1 MKSIHYYIVLIFTVF
16 FSSCVDEKIITPD
29 ASFRLSNQT
38 GIADEYTCY
47 VGETFYV
54 VKKGDGEFLTL
65 FDGMSGKVWGE
76 SGSLGVQFQLN
87 DSLPVTYTT
96 AGEYNLTVVAS
107 SSAKFGE
114 DLIQENEKVKIKV
127 IDRRNAFTGF
137 SLFISNTE
145 YKAVIDNNKNVT
157 ISIPDVYKDSLKA
170 TKPIFFTSSTAAEV
184 LVNNQKQISKI
195 SVLDLSGTVVYKVV
209 APNGDYLEYNV
220 KVDFYSSSSEKRIL
234 QFKLAKGGT
243 YGNGE
248 EGVIDEVNKTITIN
262 LNYATPASKV
272 KVELISS
279 VSSTYWYN
287 GTSKFGTYTNLTAS
301 GTNPVPLAT
310 VKVIAQN
317 KSETSYSVIAT
328 SEAAFNSFTFKG
340 FNPAPISIIDNTAKT
355 ITVKVLKGTDV
366 TKLVAEWNGTV
377 GKVRVGSGT
386 TNQVNGTT
394 VNNFSAP
401 IQYKLYKGSS
411 STVADT
417 YTVTVVILE

>member
-1 MKSIHYYIVLIFTVF
+1 MKSLHYYIVLILTLI
-16 FSSCVDEKIITPD
+16 FSSCVDEKLITPN

-38 GIADEYTCY
+38 GIATEYTCY

-114 DLIQENEKVKIKV
+114 DLIQDYKTVKIKV

-145 YKAVIDNNKNVT
+145 YKAIIDNKQNIT
-157 ISIPDVYKDSLKA
+157 ISIPDVYKDSIKA
-170 TKPIFFTSSTAAEV
+170 TKPLFFTSSSAAEV
-184 LVNNQKQISKI
+184 LVNNQKQISGI
-195 SVLDLSGTVVYKVV
+195 NVLDLSNTVVYKVL
-209 APNGDYLEYNV
+209 APNGNYLEYNV
-220 KVDFYSSSSEKRIL
+220 KVDFYKSSSEKGIL
-234 QFKLAKGGT
+234 QFKLTKGGT

-262 LNYATPASKV
+262 LNYATPADRV
-272 KVELISS
+272 KVEIISS

-287 GTSKFGTYTNLTAS
+287 GTSEFGTYTNLSTK
-301 GTNPVPLAT
+301 GTNPLT
-310 VKVIAQN
+310 TIKVKAQDM
-317 KSETSYSVIAT
+317 SETSYSVIAT
-328 SEAAFNSFTFKG
+328 SEVAFKTFTFKG
-340 FNPAPISIIDNTAKT
+340 FNPAPISIIDNLAKT
-355 ITVKVLKGTDV
+355 ITVKVLKGTDI

-377 GKVRVGSGT
+377 GKVRVGNGT

-394 VNNFSAP
+394 VNDFSTP
-401 IQYKLYKGSS
+401 KQYKLYKGTS
-411 STVADT
+411 STVSDT
-417 YTVTVVILE
+417 YTVTVVLLE

>member
-1 MKSIHYYIVLIFTVF
+1 MKSLHYYIVLILTLI
-16 FSSCVDEKIITPD
+16 FSSCVDEKIITPN

-38 GIADEYTCY
+38 GIATEYTCY

-96 AGEYNLTVVAS
+96 AGEYNLSVVAS

-114 DLIQENEKVKIKV
+114 DLIQDYKTVKMKV

-145 YKAVIDNNKNVT
+145 YKAIIDNKQNVT
-157 ISIPDVYKDSLKA
+157 ISIPDVYKDSIKA
-170 TKPIFFTSSTAAEV
+170 TKPLFFTSSSAAEV
-184 LVNNQKQISKI
+184 LVNNQKQISGI
-195 SVLDLSGTVVYKVV
+195 NVLDLSNTVVYKVL
-209 APNGDYLEYNV
+209 APNGNYLEYNV
-220 KVDFYSSSSEKRIL
+220 KVDFYKSSSEKGIL
-234 QFKLAKGGT
+234 QFKLTKGGT

-262 LNYATPASKV
+262 LNYATPADRV
-272 KVELISS
+272 KVEIISS

-287 GTSKFGTYTNLTAS
+287 GTSEFGTYTNLSTK
-301 GTNPVPLAT
+301 GTNPLT
-310 VKVIAQN
+310 TIKVKAQDM
-317 KSETSYSVIAT
+317 SETSYSVIAT
-328 SEAAFNSFTFKG
+328 SEVAFKTFTFKG
-340 FNPAPISIIDNTAKT
+340 FNPAPISIIDNLAKT
-355 ITVKVLKGTDV
+355 ITVKVLKGTDI

-377 GKVRVGSGT
+377 GKVRVGNGT

-394 VNNFSAP
+394 VNDFSTP
-401 IQYKLYKGSS
+401 KQYKLYKGTS
-411 STVADT
+411 STVSDT
-417 YTVTVVILE
+417 YTVTVVLLE

>member
-1 MKSIHYYIVLIFTVF
+1 MKSLHYYIVLILTLI
-16 FSSCVDEKIITPD
+16 FSSCVDEKLITPN

-38 GIADEYTCY
+38 GIATEYTCY

-96 AGEYNLTVVAS
+96 AGEYNLSVVAS

-114 DLIQENEKVKIKV
+114 DLIQDYKTVKMKV

-145 YKAVIDNNKNVT
+145 YKAIIDNKQNVT
-157 ISIPDVYKDSLKA
+157 ISIPDVYKDSIKA
-170 TKPIFFTSSTAAEV
+170 TKPLFFTSSSAAEV
-184 LVNNQKQISKI
+184 LVNNQKQISGI
-195 SVLDLSGTVVYKVV
+195 NVLDLSNTVVYKVL
-209 APNGDYLEYNV
+209 APNGNYLEYNV
-220 KVDFYSSSSEKRIL
+220 KVDFYKSSSEKGIL
-234 QFKLAKGGT
+234 QFKLTKGGT

-262 LNYATPASKV
+262 LNYATPADRV
-272 KVELISS
+272 KVEIISS

-287 GTSKFGTYTNLTAS
+287 GTSEFGTYTNLSTK
-301 GTNPVPLAT
+301 GTNPLT
-310 VKVIAQN
+310 TIKVKAQDM
-317 KSETSYSVIAT
+317 SETSYSVIAT
-328 SEAAFNSFTFKG
+328 SEVAFKTFTFKG
-340 FNPAPISIIDNTAKT
+340 FNPAPISIIDNLAKT
-355 ITVKVLKGTDV
+355 ITVKVLKGTDI

-377 GKVRVGSGT
+377 GKVRVGNGT

-394 VNNFSAP
+394 VNDFSTP
-401 IQYKLYKGSS
+401 KQYKLYKGTS
-411 STVADT
+411 STVSDT
-417 YTVTVVILE
+417 YTVTVVVLE

>member
-1 MKSIHYYIVLIFTVF
+1 MKSLHYYIVLILTLI
-16 FSSCVDEKIITPD
+16 FSSCVDEKLITPN

-38 GIADEYTCY
+38 GIATEYTCY

-114 DLIQENEKVKIKV
+114 DLIQDYKTVKIKV

-145 YKAVIDNNKNVT
+145 YKGIIDNKQNIT
-157 ISIPDVYKDSLKA
+157 ISIPDIYKDSVKA
-170 TKPIFFTSSTAAEV
+170 TKPLFFTSSSAAEV
-184 LVNNQKQISKI
+184 LVNNQKQISGI
-195 SVLDLSGTVVYKVV
+195 NVLDMSGTVLYKVL

-220 KVDFYSSSSEKRIL
+220 KVDFYRSSSEKRIL
-234 QFKLAKGGT
+234 QFKLTKGGT

-248 EGVIDEVNKTITIN
+248 EGVIDEANKTITIN
-262 LNYATPASKV
+262 LNYATPAERV

-287 GTSKFGTYTNLTAS
+287 GTSEFGTYTNLSTK
-301 GTNPVPLAT
+301 GTNPLT
-310 VKVIAQN
+310 SIKVKAQDM
-317 KSETSYSVIAT
+317 SETSYSVIAT
-328 SEAAFNSFTFKG
+328 TEAAFNTFTFKG
-340 FNPAPISIIDNTAKT
+340 FNPAPISIIDNLAKT

-377 GKVRVGSGT
+377 GKVRIGNGT

-394 VNNFSAP
+394 VNDFSTP
-401 IQYKLYKGSS
+401 KQYKLYKGTS
-411 STVADT
+411 STVSDT
-417 YTVTVVILE
+417 YTVTVVVLE

>member
-1 MKSIHYYIVLIFTVF
+1 MKSIHYYIVLIFSVI
-16 FSSCVDEKIITPD
+16 FSSCVDEKMITPS

-38 GIADEYTCY
+38 GLATEYTCY

-114 DLIQENEKVKIKV
+114 DLIQDNKTVKIKV

-157 ISIPDVYKDSLKA
+157 ISIPDVYKDSIKA
-170 TKPIFFTSSTAAEV
+170 TKPLFFTSSTAAEV
-184 LVNNQKQISKI
+184 LVNNQKQISGI
-195 SVLDLSGTVVYKVV
+195 NVLDLSGTVVYKVL
-209 APNGDYLEYNV
+209 APNGNYLEYNV

-234 QFKLAKGGT
+234 QFKLTKGGT

-262 LNYATPASKV
+262 LNYGTPADRV

-287 GTSKFGTYTNLTAS
+287 GTYEFGTYTNLSTKGA
-301 GTNPVPLAT
+301 NPLT
-310 VKVIAQN
+310 TIKVKAQDM
-317 KSETSYSVIAT
+317 SETSYSVIVT
-328 SEAAFNSFTFKG
+328 SEAAFNTFTFKG
-340 FNPAPISIIDNTAKT
+340 FNPAPISIIDNIAKT

-377 GKVRVGSGT
+377 GKVRVGNGT

-394 VNNFSAP
+394 VNDFSTP
-401 IQYKLYKGSS
+401 KQYKLYKGTS
-411 STVADT
+411 STVSDT
-417 YTVTVVILE
+417 YTVTVVVLE

>member
-1 MKSIHYYIVLIFTVF
+1 MKSIHYFIILFFTVF
-16 FSSCVDEKIITPD
+16 LSSCVDEKLITPN

-38 GIADEYTCY
+38 GIATEYTCY

-96 AGEYNLTVVAS
+96 AGEYNLSVVAS

-114 DLIQENEKVKIKV
+114 DLIQDYKTVKMKV

-145 YKAVIDNNKNVT
+145 YKAIIDNKQNVT
-157 ISIPDVYKDSLKA
+157 ISIPDVYKDSIKA
-170 TKPIFFTSSTAAEV
+170 TKPLFFTSSSAAEV
-184 LVNNQKQISKI
+184 LVNNQKQISGI
-195 SVLDLSGTVVYKVV
+195 NVLDLSNTVVYKVL
-209 APNGDYLEYNV
+209 APNGNYLEYNV
-220 KVDFYSSSSEKRIL
+220 KVDFYKSSSEKGIL
-234 QFKLAKGGT
+234 QFKLTKGGT

-262 LNYATPASKV
+262 LNYATPADRV
-272 KVELISS
+272 KVEIISS

-287 GTSKFGTYTNLTAS
+287 GTSEFGTYTNLSTK
-301 GTNPVPLAT
+301 GTNPLT
-310 VKVIAQN
+310 TIKVKAQDM
-317 KSETSYSVIAT
+317 SETSYSVIAT
-328 SEAAFNSFTFKG
+328 SEVAFKTFTFKG
-340 FNPAPISIIDNTAKT
+340 FNPAPISIIDNLAKT
-355 ITVKVLKGTDV
+355 ITVKVLKGTDI

-377 GKVRVGSGT
+377 GKVRVGNGT

-394 VNNFSAP
+394 VNDFSTP
-401 IQYKLYKGSS
+401 KQYKLYKGTS
-411 STVADT
+411 STVSDT
-417 YTVTVVILE
+417 YTVTVVLLE

>member
-1 MKSIHYYIVLIFTVF
+1 MKSLHYYIVLILTLI
-16 FSSCVDEKIITPD
+16 FSSCVDEKLITPN

-38 GIADEYTCY
+38 GIATEYTCY

-54 VKKGDGEFLTL
+54 VKKGGGEFLTL

-114 DLIQENEKVKIKV
+114 DLIQDYKSVKIKV

-145 YKAVIDNNKNVT
+145 YKGIIDNKQNIT
-157 ISIPDVYKDSLKA
+157 ISIPDIYKDSIKA
-170 TKPIFFTSSTAAEV
+170 TKPLFFTSSSAAEV
-184 LVNNQKQISKI
+184 LVNNQKQISGI
-195 SVLDLSGTVVYKVV
+195 NVLDMSGTVLYKVL

-220 KVDFYSSSSEKRIL
+220 KVDFYRSSSEKRIL
-234 QFKLAKGGT
+234 QFKLTKGGT

-248 EGVIDEVNKTITIN
+248 EGVIDEANKTITIN
-262 LNYATPASKV
+262 LNYATPAERV

-287 GTSKFGTYTNLTAS
+287 GTSEFGTYTNLSTK
-301 GTNPVPLAT
+301 GTNPLT
-310 VKVIAQN
+310 SIKVKAQDM
-317 KSETSYSVIAT
+317 SETSYSVIAT
-328 SEAAFNSFTFKG
+328 TEAAFNTFTFKG
-340 FNPAPISIIDNTAKT
+340 FNPAPISIIDNLAKT

-377 GKVRVGSGT
+377 GKVRIGNGT

-394 VNNFSAP
+394 VNDFSTP
-401 IQYKLYKGSS
+401 KQYKLYKGTS
-411 STVADT
+411 STVSDT
-417 YTVTVVILE
+417 YTVTVVVLE

>member
-1 MKSIHYYIVLIFTVF
+1 MKSLHYYIVLILTLI
-16 FSSCVDEKIITPD
+16 FSSCVDEKLITPN

-38 GIADEYTCY
+38 GIATEYTCY

-114 DLIQENEKVKIKV
+114 DLIQDYKTVKMKV

-145 YKAVIDNNKNVT
+145 YKAIIDNKQNVT
-157 ISIPDVYKDSLKA
+157 ISIPDVYKDSIKA
-170 TKPIFFTSSTAAEV
+170 TKPLFFTSSSAAEV
-184 LVNNQKQISKI
+184 LVNNQKQISGI
-195 SVLDLSGTVVYKVV
+195 NVLDLSNTVVYKVL
-209 APNGDYLEYNV
+209 APNGNYLEYNV
-220 KVDFYSSSSEKRIL
+220 KVDFYKSSSEKGIL
-234 QFKLAKGGT
+234 QFKLTKGGT

-262 LNYATPASKV
+262 LNYATPADRV
-272 KVELISS
+272 KVEIISS

-287 GTSKFGTYTNLTAS
+287 GTSEFGTYTNLSTK
-301 GTNPVPLAT
+301 GTNPLT
-310 VKVIAQN
+310 TIKVKAQDM
-317 KSETSYSVIAT
+317 SETSYSVIAT
-328 SEAAFNSFTFKG
+328 SEVAFKTFTFKG
-340 FNPAPISIIDNTAKT
+340 FNPAPISIIDNLAKT
-355 ITVKVLKGTDV
+355 ITVKVLKGTDI

-377 GKVRVGSGT
+377 GKVRVGNGT

-394 VNNFSAP
+394 VNDFSTP
-401 IQYKLYKGSS
+401 KQYKLYKGTSS
-411 STVADT
+411 NVSDT
-417 YTVTVVILE
+417 YTVIVVVLE